1 MIKEAYEAEVSDS
14 FECHRPQQI
23 AHFQDASWSE
33 VASTLDE
40 SGGTVQRVIHH
51 SWRKILLMNSV
62 EHGQKIGGISTFLHE
77 FVVRLQKDNNN
88 AKFESWLR
96 LLLIG
101 NKAMVVMLHMVRFV
115 VRVDPSKPKVC
126 IIGALQSNV
135 APHSSSH
142 VCCLESNGDQEDDRV
157 PPANWSDHAP
167 VRLLLGVSVPN
178 HHSKAG

>member
-1 MIKEAYEAEVSDS
+1 MGSASSVDSVSKTLEPSEDSAYISISFRIKEAFEAEVSDS

-40 SGGTVQRVIHH
+40 SGGTVQRAIRH

-62 EHGQKIGGISTFLHE
+62 EHGQKIGGISTFLRE
-77 FVVRLQKDNNN
+77 FVMRLQTDNDN

-101 NKAMVVMLHMVRFV
+101 NKAMAVMLHMVRFV

-126 IIGALQSNV
+126 IIGAF
-135 APHSSSH
+135 H
-142 VCCLESNGDQEDDRV
+142 R
-157 PPANWSDHAP
+157 PPQFFLFLKPMATLMIS
-167 VRLLLGVSVPN
+167 
-178 HHSKAG
+178 